1 MWARGHGRRFLVAF
15 MMIGL
20 LDPRAYVH
28 GESPAADPRP
38 AVMSVPDVRLDR
50 QHRFHGVVVN
60 GQGHPMAQTPVKLTS
75 AAGRANDRQPAESS
89 SVVTDERG
97 RFVFAEVAAGS
108 YRIETTSGIS
118 LCRLWT
124 HSAAPPSAATGL
136 LVVNDPQVARGQRPI
151 GELFRTDALLMATVV
166 AAAIAIPIIVH
177 KSQDDAPEG
186 S

>member
-1 MWARGHGRRFLVAF
+1 MWARSHSRKFPVAIV
-15 MMIGL
+15 MAGL
-20 LDPRAYVH
+20 LNPGTAIR
-28 GESPAADPRP
+28 GESPAGAP
-38 AVMSVPDVRLDR
+38 AASTVPDVRLDE
-50 QHRFHGVVVN
+50 QGRFHGVVVD
-60 GQGHPMAQTPVKLTS
+60 GQGHPMAQTVVKLTS
-75 AAGRANDRQPAESS
+75 AATRSVSSTTREPAT
-89 SVVTDERG
+89 VVTDEQG
-97 RFVFAEVAAGS
+97 RFVFADVTAGS
-108 YRIETTSGIS
+108 YRIETTSGAY

-124 HSAAPPSAATGL
+124 HVAAPPSAAGAL